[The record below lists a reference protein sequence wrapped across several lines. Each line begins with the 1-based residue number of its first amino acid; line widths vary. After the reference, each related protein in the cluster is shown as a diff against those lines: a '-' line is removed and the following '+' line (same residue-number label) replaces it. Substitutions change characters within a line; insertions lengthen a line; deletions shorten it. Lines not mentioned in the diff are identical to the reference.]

1 MASRR
6 TQLISTAVVMAL
18 AVGGYGLYLAT
29 AQSAPPDLS
38 QTPMNITNVIPP
50 AFIMGVDNSGSMSSD
65 ETLFRTDDGVG
76 HFSNGSFFDASGNPL
91 SSGGTAIAKP
101 MDANNYADYYGALRG
116 PEYNRAYFNP
126 ETTYTPW
133 LNVAADGTVTTDAN
147 SPIAAA
153 VEDPRTGGTTFNFT
167 APLTVT
173 ETWLSGKV
181 MPRGTY
187 YYRDKACNGKGTNPT
202 AWVTLA
208 SDFTFTSN
216 CSTQFQYY
224 PARVYLSVGATPP
237 PGFDITKR
245 VLIKGA
251 GPAGADLYR
260 YDYLAANFTT
270 GGAAAVQ
277 NFANWWT
284 YYGNRNRAMIAG
296 MTNSLASVTTMRV
309 GYFKINPDSGA
320 AVGESTGSV
329 AARTDVTMRDM
340 SVGAEKS
347 ALFTSMRKLDS
358 HDTTPT
364 RSATAFMVKQF
375 MRTNAGAPVK
385 LQCQKNAGMLFTDGF
400 TNDSSNA
407 KYGLT
412 FGNQDGSVSA
422 PYVTG
427 TPYTGG
433 VASNDTI
440 ADIAMYGYK
449 TILRTDTGFAAGN
462 VPVPKVCSGPAAL
475 IPPGT
480 DCNPNLHMNFYG
492 VTLGARGA
500 IYEVN
505 AAATAD
511 PYTTAPNW
519 GATGT
524 MNLNPANVDDIWHAS
539 LNSRG
544 EFINAQSASDITA
557 AMRRILAAVNDG
569 ATPSGTLGITG
580 ARVGSG
586 SLSLQPRYESTNNGT
601 DWYGQL
607 TAETVASN
615 PLTGDVT
622 FATAWEASAR
632 LAAQGE
638 ASRNIR
644 FGTTTNN
651 LVPTVRTF
659 TAGNLSFPTLCNG
672 PLAVTP
678 WCNAAGIQ
686 ALDGGTMNL
695 ARVVAYLRGSRT
707 DEGVLRTRTGILGD
721 IINSSPV
728 LVSATDDYG
737 YRALGGALATSYNT
751 FLATKKTADRPLALV
766 GANDGMFHVF
776 DARAAAPGGNELYAY
791 VPATSVNHM
800 GNLVFP
806 YVAADK
812 NDQKFKHTYF
822 VDGPIAISDAYI
834 GGAWKTIA
842 VGTSGAGGRSVFALD
857 ITNPAAITVLWEVN
871 NLITG
876 NTGVS
881 NNIGHVL
888 GRPVI
893 VPVKNSAGVVSWKV
907 IFGNGYNSAGQQA
920 RLFVVDA
927 ATGATTTIAAVESTP
942 PAYNGLGNISV
953 IDARKFDASNAVING
968 RDGYSDTVYAADQ
981 NGAVWKFDLLSNSV
995 ALSGQPLF
1003 IARDAANTRQ
1013 SILGGLTTAAGPSG
1027 GVMVYFGTGS
1037 FSFTGDPSI
1046 TNQQT
1051 IYGIFDNGTAVAGRG
1066 VLLQQTYGAAA
1077 NGLRTTS
1084 NNPFAVGNRGW
1095 YLDLPTTER
1104 FIGYPRIESGIVFFP
1119 TYEPNTTG
1127 ATDCSVGGTN
1137 WLYGLSAL
1145 NGGAAF
1151 NGVRVGSPT
1160 GTQGASGTG
1169 AVALVT
1175 GGSAP
1180 VRDVGVFTSPRL
1192 SPLSTG
1198 ATQAEIDAA
1207 LAAQCSMVVRVAG
1220 APPLYLPRPCGR
1232 QSWRQVR

>member
-1 MASRR
+1 
-6 TQLISTAVVMAL
+6 
-18 AVGGYGLYLAT
+18 
-29 AQSAPPDLS
+29 
-38 QTPMNITNVIPP
+38 
-50 AFIMGVDNSGSMSSD
+50 
-65 ETLFRTDDGVG
+65 
-76 HFSNGSFFDASGNPL
+76 
-91 SSGGTAIAKP
+91 
-101 MDANNYADYYGALRG
+101 
-116 PEYNRAYFNP
+116 
-126 ETTYTPW
+126 
-133 LNVAADGTVTTDAN
+133 
-147 SPIAAA
+147 
-153 VEDPRTGGTTFNFT
+153 
-167 APLTVT
+167 
-173 ETWLSGKV
+173 
-181 MPRGTY
+181 
-187 YYRDKACNGKGTNPT
+187 
-202 AWVTLA
+202 
-208 SDFTFTSN
+208 
-216 CSTQFQYY
+216 
-224 PARVYLSVGATPP
+224 
-237 PGFDITKR
+237 
-245 VLIKGA
+245 
-251 GPAGADLYR
+251 
-260 YDYLAANFTT
+260 
-270 GGAAAVQ
+270 
-277 NFANWWT
+277 
-284 YYGNRNRAMIAG
+284 
-296 MTNSLASVTTMRV
+296 
-309 GYFKINPDSGA
+309 
-320 AVGESTGSV
+320 
-329 AARTDVTMRDM
+329 MRDM
-340 SVGAEKS
+340 AVAAAKR
-347 ALFTSMRKLDS
+347 AQYASMRALNS
-358 HDTTPT
+358 SDTTPT

-375 MRTNAGAPVK
+375 MRTDSAAPVK

-400 TNDSSNA
+400 TNETANA

-412 FGNQDGSVSA
+412 IGNQDGTVSL

-433 VASNDTI
+433 VVSSDTI

-449 TILRTDTGFAAGN
+449 TILRTDTGFAAGR
-462 VPVPKVCSGPAAL
+462 VPVPKVCSGPVAL

-492 VTLGARGA
+492 VTLGARGTV
-500 IYEVN
+500 YEVD

-511 PYTTAPNW
+511 PYTTAPSW
-519 GATGT
+519 AATGT

-544 EFINAQSASDITA
+544 EFINAQSATDITA

-569 ATPSGTLGITG
+569 ATPSGTIGVTG

-586 SLSLQPRYESTNNGT
+586 SLSLQPRYESANNGT

-615 PLTGDVT
+615 PITGDVT
-622 FATAWEASAR
+622 FANAWEASAK
-632 LAAQGE
+632 LEAQGE
-638 ASRNIR
+638 ASRNIQ
-644 FGTTTNN
+644 FGTTTNS
-651 LVPTVRTF
+651 LVPTVRSF
-659 TAGNLSFPTLCNG
+659 TAGNLSIPALCSG
-672 PLAVTP
+672 PLATSL
-678 WCNAAGIQ
+678 WCNIAGIT
-686 ALDGGTMNL
+686 ALDSGTMTL
-695 ARVVAYLRGSRT
+695 ARAVAYLRGSRT

-737 YRALGGALATSYNT
+737 YRALGGTLETTYNT
-751 FLATKKTADRPLALV
+751 YLASKKAANRPLALV

-776 DARAAAPGGNELYAY
+776 DARATAPGGNEVYAY

-800 GNLVFP
+800 GNLLFP

-857 ITNPAAITVLWEVN
+857 ITNPAAITVLWEIN
-871 NLITG
+871 NLVTG

-888 GRPVI
+888 GKPVI
-893 VPVKNSAGVVSWKV
+893 VPVKSSAGVVSWKV

-927 ATGATTTIAAVESTP
+927 ATGATTTIAAVESTV

-953 IDARKFDASNAVING
+953 IDAKKFDASNAVTNG

-981 NGAVWKFDLLSNSV
+981 NGAVWKFDLIANSV

-1003 IARDAANTRQ
+1003 VARDAANARQ
-1013 SILGGLTTAAGPSG
+1013 SIMGGLTAAAGPSG
-1027 GVMVYFGTGS
+1027 GVMLYFGTGS

-1046 TNQQT
+1046 TSQQT
-1051 IYGIFDNGTAVAGRG
+1051 IYGIFDDGLTAISGRG
-1066 VLLQQTYGAAA
+1066 ALLQQTYGAAA
-1077 NGLRTTS
+1077 GGLRTTS
-1084 NNPFAVGNRGW
+1084 NNPFVAGNRGW

-1119 TYEPNTTG
+1119 TYEPNTSG

-1151 NGVRVGSPT
+1151 NGVRAGSPT
-1160 GTQGASGTG
+1160 GAQAASGTG

-1192 SPLSTG
+1192 SPLTSG

-1220 APPLYLPRPCGR
+1220 APALYLPRPCGR